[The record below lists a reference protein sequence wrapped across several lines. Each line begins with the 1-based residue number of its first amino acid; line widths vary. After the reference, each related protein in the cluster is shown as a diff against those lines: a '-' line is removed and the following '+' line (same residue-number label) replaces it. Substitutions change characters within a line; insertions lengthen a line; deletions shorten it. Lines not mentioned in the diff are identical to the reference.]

1 MQRIRE
7 WGILLLA
14 TLAAL
19 SMTSFVSLASKSETA
34 ITAPTEAVAT
44 PTESKTPRY
53 VFCHSMVTITTSEKR
68 WLVGVH
74 HADGNK
80 ASLEASMRRLPNRE
94 MPPSMP
100 VEEIIGQY
108 EIVTMNC
115 WKSWKDIFE
124 FTDQVSLGGASRKL
138 EDPLYIT
145 EFDMRRA
152 VLKSYYKEGWEIA
165 ETMFPLKGRK

>member
-1 MQRIRE
+1 MQRIKE

-19 SMTSFVSLASKSETA
+19 SMTSFVSLEDKAEAA

-53 VFCHSMVTITTSEKR
+53 VFCHSMVTITTDEKR

-80 ASLEASMRRLPNRE
+80 ASLEESMRRLPNPE

-108 EIVTMNC
+108 EIVSMNC
-115 WKSWKDIFE
+115 FKSWKDIFE
-124 FTDQVSLGGASRKL
+124 FTDQASLGGASRKL
-138 EDPLYIT
+138 EDPYYIT
-145 EFDMRRA
+145 EYDMRRA
-152 VLKSYYKEGWEIA
+152 VLKLYYKKDWETA
-165 ETMFPLKGRK
+165 ETLFPLNRRK